1 MSIFGEKKEEA
12 GGDAMPLYMY
22 SMHFSI
28 VQFHKHPFM
37 NYLFYDNPRG
47 YKYHLCFYI

>member
-1 MSIFGEKKEEA
+1 MSIFGKRKEA
-12 GGDAMPLYMY
+12 GGGAMPLYMY

-28 VQFHKHPFM
+28 VQFHEHPFM

-47 YKYHLCFYI
+47 YKCHLCFYI